1 MNNTSAVELSQIRL
15 KPGKDI
21 STKRFHPWIFSGAV
35 EGVRGELKA
44 GDMVEVLA
52 ADNKT
57 LGFGH
62 YAEGSICIRLFHF
75 GPEAPDEDFWKKKIK
90 EAYSLREKMGLTK
103 NPQSNMYRLVHA
115 EGDGLPGLIIDMYG
129 STAVIQTHSE
139 GMYELRNVFAEALK
153 DLYGADLKAIYDKSS
168 LKINKNSDREVADEY
183 LVGEAHDAKC
193 IENGCAYKVDWVQG
207 QKTGFFLDQREHR
220 KLLGQLS
227 KGKKVLNMFCYSG
240 GFSVSAVLGGAT
252 LVHSVDSSQLAID
265 LTNENLTLNGID
277 SAKHTAIKSDAL
289 DYLRSMKEA
298 YDIIVLDPPAY
309 AKHLSARHKAVQ
321 GYRRLNE
328 AAFRKASSGTLL
340 FTFSCS
346 QAVDKALF
354 SSTVFSAALDAGKN
368 IRVLYQLHQPPD
380 HPFSIFHPEGEYLKG
395 LVVQV
400 L

>member
-1 MNNTSAVELSQIRL
+1 
-15 KPGKDI
+15 
-21 STKRFHPWIFSGAV
+21 
-35 EGVRGELKA
+35 
-44 GDMVEVLA
+44 
-52 ADNKT
+52 
-57 LGFGH
+57 
-62 YAEGSICIRLFHF
+62 
-75 GPEAPDEDFWKKKIK
+75 
-90 EAYSLREKMGLTK
+90 
-103 NPQSNMYRLVHA
+103 
-115 EGDGLPGLIIDMYG
+115 MYG